1 MDFSLFMS
9 GFNTRC
15 SAGIVRFMRRFV
27 SLVATFMSKVCLAVL
42 RIVIA
47 GIVFTCCGMVMLH
60 FLGLPVKVPS
70 EVVDTF
76 ESLGRL
82 ARILS

>member
-1 MDFSLFMS
+1 MDLSFIMS
-9 GFNTRC
+9 AFTTRC
-15 SAGIVRFMRRFV
+15 SAGIVRLMRRFV
-27 SLVATFMSKVCLAVL
+27 RLVATFMSKVCLAVL
-42 RIVIA
+42 RVVIA
-47 GIVFTCCGMVMLH
+47 GVVFTSCAIVMSH
-60 FLGLPVKVPS
+60 YLGIPVQVPS